1 MSGLMETTTATAVL
15 TSAALALRGE
25 TLTSADPFVTS
36 ENIFTD
42 VPGAIIEYGATPG
55 CFHLDMASADYHSL
69 PDSVSCSGLKHLLR
83 SPAHYQAYLNSPFDD
98 KPNIGTALHCAVLE
112 PDVFEK
118 TYTYYSGDRRGKT
131 FGAFVENNPGK
142 IVLSEKEWI
151 CVQRMVKAIMTFDE
165 YPLWEALRA
174 ARREMSVFWTDEE
187 TGVQCRVRFDAIC
200 SPFAILDLKTTTDA
214 RPDQFIKQAVRLDY
228 DLQAAMY
235 TEAARRFTGE
245 LLEFNFIAVEEEDP
259 NGIWLMPAGQSML
272 DNGWRK
278 FRKALELYKR
288 CTETGCWP
296 KYTNARTTLE
306 MPRHALIK
314 D

>member
-1 MSGLMETTTATAVL
+1 MDIL
-15 TSAALALRGE
+15 TSTETSDPLALS
-25 TLTSADPFVTS
+25 LPFAP
-36 ENIFTD
+36 TD
-42 VPGAIIEYGATPG
+42 VSAVPVQQGVTPG
-55 CFHLDMASADYHSL
+55 CFHMDVTSDEYHSL

-83 SPAHYQAYLNSPFDD
+83 SPAHFQAYLNNREEG

-112 PDVFEK
+112 PEVFEE
-118 TYTYYSGDRRGKT
+118 TYTFFTGDRRGK
-131 FGAFVENNPGK
+131 AFTAFAENNVGK

-151 CVQRMVKAIMTFDE
+151 TVNRMVNAIMTFDE
-165 YPLWEALRA
+165 FPLWEALR
-174 ARREMSVFWTDEE
+174 RSKREMSVFWADEE
-187 TGVQCRVRFDAIC
+187 TGVQCRVRFDALC

-214 RPDQFIKQAVRLDY
+214 RPEMFIKQAVRLDY
-228 DLQAAMY
+228 DLQVAMY

-245 LLEFNFIAVEEEDP
+245 LLEFNFVAVEEDDP
-259 NGIWLMPAGQSML
+259 NGVWLMPAGQSML

-288 CTETGCWP
+288 CSETGVWP

-306 MPRHALIK
+306 LPRYALVG